1 VKLRNWLHLNIFP
14 KILVTMLVVAIAPLS
29 AIWYIDYRSSVAQLE
44 TSIDQRLGDASDKLV
59 DQVNAWVT
67 MNLKALNQ
75 NAALPDMLS
84 MDPKRQNPILI
95 TLVNEYNWAL
105 RVFTTALDGHTLGK
119 SDDAPVIDYSDRIY
133 FKQVMGGAPMG
144 KQVIISRVTGKP
156 AVVLAAPIK
165 KPDSSSGTKT
175 LIGMIAMTLHITD
188 ISEAIT
194 KQRIGR
200 TGFAFLLD
208 EEGKV
213 VAHQKEEYAI
223 KSADFNKHPAYLG
236 RPDQGAKRLLYED
249 NGKRVIAYVQ
259 KTTPGW
265 ILVTQQDY
273 EEAYAP
279 IREANRKALILLG
292 VTLILV
298 TVIAYWFSERMAK
311 PIRNLTRVAD
321 EMSHGKLAVR
331 IVEVDRKDEI
341 GALASAIDRMGQS
354 IRIAIERISA
364 KSSPRV

>member
-1 VKLRNWLHLNIFP
+1 
-14 KILVTMLVVAIAPLS
+14 
-29 AIWYIDYRSSVAQLE
+29 
-44 TSIDQRLGDASDKLV
+44 
-59 DQVNAWVT
+59 
-67 MNLKALNQ
+67 
-75 NAALPDMLS
+75 
-84 MDPKRQNPILI
+84 
-95 TLVNEYNWAL
+95 
-105 RVFTTALDGHTLGK
+105 
-119 SDDAPVIDYSDRIY
+119 
-133 FKQVMGGAPMG
+133 MG
-144 KQVIISRVTGKP
+144 KQVIISRVTNKP

-165 KPDSSSGTKT
+165 KLDPSPGTNT

-200 TGFAFLLD
+200 AGFAFLLD
-208 EEGKV
+208 EDGKV

-223 KSADFNKHPAYLG
+223 KSTDFNKHPAYLG
-236 RPDQGAKRLLYED
+236 RPEQGAKRLLYED
-249 NGKRVIAYVQ
+249 NGRRVIAYVQ

-321 EMSHGKLAVR
+321 EMSHGKPVGR
-331 IVEVDRKDEI
+331 IVEVNRKDEI
-341 GALASAIDRMGQS
+341 GALANAIDRMGQS